1 MFRICS
7 DHCKHCS
14 NMKLI
19 INVLSFPPCSHS
31 QTARPSGLGTRQT
44 PRRICTTQSRS
55 QTLTRAGRVWAQDY
69 VPPWIMSWGGS
80 VRLYCQKWKATLAYL
95 SIQASTNDDCEVLRR
110 NAETV
115 VQSVLAFEPYVP
127 NGGSLVPHVRVVLDC
142 F

>member
-1 MFRICS
+1 MFRICN

-14 NMKLI
+14 NMKLLMCYRFHP
-19 INVLSFPPCSHS
+19 VPVPRQPGQAVWERDKHQGEFVPPSLV
-31 QTARPSGLGTRQT
+31 P
-44 PRRICTTQSRS
+44 

-69 VPPWIMSWGGS
+69 VPPWIMSWSGS

-95 SIQASTNDDCEVLRR
+95 SIQASTNDECEVLRR
-110 NAETV
+110 NAETA

-127 NGGSLVPHVRVVLDC
+127 NGGSLLPHVRVVLDC